1 MNQPAGRRDYQ
12 QQSRSTELFIY
23 LSENIV
29 QVGILLVI
37 VACGAIAYVV
47 LDMSEKVKPRAVEK
61 PKWTNNNWL
70 DMRYGDADCAKNAQC
85 RQLKRIYAEG
95 GASQEAVRKN
105 LLEADR
111 SVTFEQLQENAPQ
124 YEGIPWA
131 FEGKIHDI
139 IGEEKRGIGDYILAE
154 IRLGDD
160 PGKLLAVRGD
170 FRTDFRENDPVYVV
184 GYLTGTSRPRLG
196 ASALKYSGKVVGFSA
211 RAFLR
216 PSEARE
222 ILSGAR

>member
-1 MNQPAGRRDYQ
+1 MSQPVGRRGYQ

-23 LSENIV
+23 LSENII

-37 VACGAIAYVV
+37 VACGVIAYIVQ
-47 LDMSEKVKPRAVEK
+47 DQSRQEAPRKVEK
-61 PKWTNNNWL
+61 PKLTNNNWL
-70 DMRYGDADCAKNAQC
+70 DMRYGNADCAKNAQC

-111 SVTFEQLQENAPQ
+111 SVTFEQLQENAAQ

-139 IGEEKRGIGDYILAE
+139 IGHETRGIGDYILAE
-154 IRLGDD
+154 IRIGDD

-170 FRTDFRENDPVYVV
+170 FKTDFHENDPVYVV

-196 ASALKYSGKVVGFSA
+196 PS
-211 RAFLR
+211 R
-216 PSEARE
+216 PEV
-222 ILSGAR
+222 

>member
-1 MNQPAGRRDYQ
+1 MNQQMRTRGSHH
-12 QQSRSTELFIY
+12 QSGPTGFFIW
-23 LSENIV
+23 LGGNAI
-29 QVGILLVI
+29 QVGILLVLIVSGI
-37 VACGAIAYVV
+37 VAYIVQDLSRKEA
-47 LDMSEKVKPRAVEK
+47 PRKAEK

-70 DMRYGDADCAKNAQC
+70 DMRYGDTDCAKNAQC
-85 RQLKRIYAEG
+85 RQLKRIYTDG
-95 GASQEAVRKN
+95 GASKEAIRKN
-105 LLEADR
+105 LLDADR
-111 SVTFEQLQENAPQ
+111 SVTFEQLQENAAQ

-170 FRTDFRENDPVYVV
+170 FRTDFRENDNVYVV

-196 ASALKYSGKVVGFSA
+196 ASALKYSGKVVAFSA

>member
-1 MNQPAGRRDYQ
+1 MSQPAGRRVYQ
-12 QQSRSTELFIY
+12 QQSRSTDLFIY

-37 VACGAIAYVV
+37 VVCGVIAYIVQDIT
-47 LDMSEKVKPRAVEK
+47 LKEAPTKVEK

-85 RQLKRIYAEG
+85 RQLKRIYTDG
-95 GASQEAVRKN
+95 GASKEAIRKN

-111 SVTFEQLQENAPQ
+111 SVTFEQLQVDAAR
-124 YEGIPWA
+124 YEGTPWA

-170 FRTDFRENDPVYVV
+170 FRTDFRENDNVYVV
-184 GYLTGTSRPRLG
+184 GYITGTSRPRLG

-216 PSEARE
+216 PNEARE
-222 ILSGAR
+222 ILSEAR

>member
-12 QQSRSTELFIY
+12 QLSKSTELFLY
-23 LSENIV
+23 LEENIV
-29 QVGILLVI
+29 QIAILLVI
-37 VACGAIAYVV
+37 VAGGIIAYI
-47 LDMSEKVKPRAVEK
+47 LQEISQQKAPDR
-61 PKWTNNNWL
+61 PKKTEWTNKNWL
-70 DMRYGDADCAKNAQC
+70 DMRYGNDDCMKNAQC

-95 GASQEAVRKN
+95 GASQEAIRKN

-111 SVTFEQLQENAPQ
+111 SVTFEQLQQDAAR
-124 YEGIPWA
+124 YEGTAWA

-139 IGEEKRGIGDYILAE
+139 IGEEKRGIGDYIVAE

-170 FRTDFRENDPVYVV
+170 FRTDFQENATVYVV

-196 ASALKYSGKVVGFSA
+196 PSALKYPGTVVGMSA
-211 RAFLR
+211 RAFLWPR
-216 PSEARE
+216 EARE
-222 ILSGAR
+222 ILSEGR